1 MRPSTI
7 RKLAPTLAR
16 SFSSPSVTIRH
27 TQALIDNEWVSSGN
41 TFPTLNPATEEKI
54 CDVTNCGQREV
65 DLAVAAATHAF
76 YEGEWS
82 TLGGYERG
90 QLLYK
95 LADAIEANKEEIAML
110 ECLDN
115 GKTYGEALAA
125 DLSLVIQ
132 CYRYYAG
139 WADKI
144 HGKVINPSGPMT
156 KGNKKLS

>member
-1 MRPSTI
+1 MILSYPS
-7 RKLAPTLAR
+7 LNFQSR
-16 SFSSPSVTIRH
+16 SFSAAPNVTIRH
-27 TQALIDNEWVSSGN
+27 TQALIDGEWVSSGD
-41 TFPTLNPATEEKI
+41 TFPTINPATEEKI
-54 CDVTNCGQREV
+54 CDVTNCGRKEV

-90 QLLYK
+90 QLMYK
-95 LADAIEANKEEIAML
+95 LADAIEANKEELAML

-115 GKTYGEALAA
+115 GKVYGEALGA
-125 DLSLVIQ
+125 DLTLVIQ

-144 HGKVINPSGPMT
+144 HGKVISPSGPMA
-156 KGNKKLS
+156 KGNQQK